1 EVGNVIYSLSS
12 GIGKQRA
19 NRDGSSRSPNTWRVF
34 VLSTG
39 ELGIADKIRE
49 AGHRV
54 RAGQELR
61 IVDLDADAGS
71 GFGVFDS
78 WGPNEDPEKLSTKIK
93 VASTTN
99 YGTAGPAFSKA
110 IVEAGHDGSAHR
122 VRVAQDGITER
133 MVGGSRDG
141 QILRAARRFA
151 LVAAAGELAIQ
162 LGVLPWRPGSA
173 EAAAEELFST
183 WRGHRGDDPSEVREA
198 I

>member
-1 EVGNVIYSLSS
+1 YDEI
-12 GIGKQRA
+12 
-19 NRDGSSRSPNTWRVF
+19 
-34 VLSTG
+34 
-39 ELGIADKIRE
+39 
-49 AGHRV
+49 
-54 RAGQELR
+54 
-61 IVDLDADAGS
+61 
-71 GFGVFDS
+71 
-78 WGPNEDPEKLSTKIK
+78 
-93 VASTTN
+93 
-99 YGTAGPAFSKA
+99 
-110 IVEAGHDGSAHR
+110 AHR

-198 I
+198 IEQIGTLIDRYGVSRFDPPNRTPDTRPVPDRLGWMRGDGEARQWLIPPGTWKGEFCKGFDHRSVARALA